1 MKIVR
6 NILLTFLLFFTG
18 LAAAADAVDIN
29 SADATTLMKALKGVG
44 PDKASAIISYREQHG
59 RFKSADQLTEVKGI
73 GKKLVEMNREVII
86 VGETEPEHQ

>member
-1 MKIVR
+1 MHIVR
-6 NILLTFLLFFTG
+6 KILFTFLLFFTG

-29 SADATTLMKALKGVG
+29 SADAATLMKALKGVG

-59 RFKSADQLTEVKGI
+59 PFKTADQLAEVKGI

-86 VGETEPEHQ
+86 VGEAEPEQQ

>member
-1 MKIVR
+1 MKILS

-44 PDKASAIISYREQHG
+44 PDKASAIIAYREQHG
-59 RFKSADQLTEVKGI
+59 PFKTADQLAEVKGI
-73 GKKLVEMNREVII
+73 GTKLVEMNREVII
-86 VGETEPEHQ
+86 VGEAEPAHQ

>member
-1 MKIVR
+1 MKILR

-29 SADATTLMKALKGVG
+29 SADAATLMKALKGVG

-59 RFKSADQLTEVKGI
+59 RFKTADQLAEVKGI

-86 VGETEPEHQ
+86 VGEAEPEHP

>member
-1 MKIVR
+1 MKILR

-29 SADATTLMKALKGVG
+29 SADAATLMKALKGVG

-59 RFKSADQLTEVKGI
+59 PFKTADQLAEVKGI

-86 VGETEPEHQ
+86 VGEAEPEHQ

>member
-29 SADATTLMKALKGVG
+29 SADAATLMKALKGVG

-59 RFKSADQLTEVKGI
+59 PFKTADQLAEVKGI

-86 VGETEPEHQ
+86 VGEAEPEHQ

>member
-1 MKIVR
+1 MHIVR
-6 NILLTFLLFFTG
+6 KILFTFLLFFTG

-29 SADATTLMKALKGVG
+29 SADAATLMKALKGVG

-59 RFKSADQLTEVKGI
+59 RFKTADQLAEVKGI

-86 VGETEPEHQ
+86 VGEAEPEHP

>member
-1 MKIVR
+1 MNIVR

-18 LAAAADAVDIN
+18 LAVAADAVDIN
-29 SADATTLMKALKGVG
+29 SADAATLMKALKGVG

-59 RFKSADQLTEVKGI
+59 PFKTADQLAEVKGI

-86 VGETEPEHQ
+86 VGEAEPEQQ